1 MGIAGFSVFL
11 QYISQPRRWTPF
23 GSICGKKCSMLQ
35 VFSLLSSLEQP
46 KFPQKPTMKVTFFL
60 LLVAAVAFLAVFQPA
75 VDAAPQ
81 DVATADERGTLA
93 EGGSDGKPEGGAA
106 AGGSSSEE
114 QGGKKGHGKGKG
126 QHGGKGGKGGEKGG
140 EKGGKG
146 KGQANKEKG
155 AKGQANKGKGQGK
168 GKN

>member
-1 MGIAGFSVFL
+1 MWCRTRSQSRAGVMDH
-11 QYISQPRRWTPF
+11 Q
-23 GSICGKKCSMLQ
+23 
-35 VFSLLSSLEQP
+35 
-46 KFPQKPTMKVTFFL
+46 VTFFL

-75 VDAAPQ
+75 VEAAPQ
-81 DVATADERGTLA
+81 DVDTADEGGAAGVA
-93 EGGSDGKPEGGAA
+93 ETGSDGKPEGGAA

-168 GKN
+168 N